1 MVGPQTHLMA
11 RYLDLLS
18 LSQRVTASNVANAD
32 TPGYRTLGFDFES
45 ELRAAIRDPLAEPQA
60 APFVREV
67 GGLPVKNDGNDVDV
81 EREMRALSE
90 NAIRFSHALLMLRGG
105 VRSVRSAIQEGRG
118 G

>member
-1 MVGPQTHLMA
+1 MVGTKTQLMA

-18 LSQRVTASNVANAD
+18 LSQRVAASNVANAD
-32 TPGYRTLGFDFES
+32 TPGYRTLGFDFQA
-45 ELRAAIRDPLAEPQA
+45 ELRAAMRDPS
-60 APFVREV
+60 APPAPAPLVREV

-90 NAIRFSHALLMLRGG
+90 NAIRFSHALLVMRGG
-105 VRSVRSAIQEGRG
+105 IRSVRAAIQEGRG

>member
-1 MVGPQTHLMA
+1 MVGPKTHLMA

-18 LSQRVTASNVANAD
+18 LSQRVTAANVANAD
-32 TPGYRTLGFDFES
+32 TPGYRTLGFDFQA
-45 ELRAAIRDPLAEPQA
+45 ELRGALADPLAKTSTEPV
-60 APFVREV
+60 VREI

-90 NAIRFSHALLMLRGG
+90 NAIRFSHALLLMRGG
-105 VRSVRSAIQEGRG
+105 IRSVRSAIQEGRG